1 MSLTGH
7 SSWYALAT
15 LFRFWYL
22 LWSCLPL
29 TFRNQ
34 MLNMYW
40 ASFDLDCTFF
50 SILLNDCN
58 LGLATGTALTQ
69 FVVISFLLICGT
81 LVAFIPASI
90 VVKSH
95 CFAMLPYAL
104 LWKSTKI
111 ISYLLLMKQTT
122 TEDDDWILAIA
133 NPTPRNRE
141 MYSNIL

>member
-1 MSLTGH
+1 
-7 SSWYALAT
+7 
-15 LFRFWYL
+15 
-22 LWSCLPL
+22 
-29 TFRNQ
+29 

-122 TEDDDWILAIA
+122 TEDDDWIL
-133 NPTPRNRE
+133 
-141 MYSNIL
+141 